1 MGRAGFEALAAQ
13 VPRWPRLRQLYA
25 GDNLG
30 PSDAL
35 GRALAAALPSLPDA
49 EEFYL
54 SYSGLGEG
62 AAAELRA
69 AKAAAGS
76 AVELY
81 L

>member
-1 MGRAGFEALAAQ
+1 M
-13 VPRWPRLRQLYA
+13 VPRWPRLRVLHAQF
-25 GDNLG
+25 NPG
-30 PSDAL
+30 PPDAL

-49 EEFYL
+49 KNFNLER
-54 SYSGLGEG
+54 SGLGEG

-76 AVELY
+76 GVQLR